1 MKRVRD
7 VPNWAILRCHAT
19 FRFLYYLQAMMDDIV
34 GATKASQWDVAAH
47 NLREAVLL
55 AVSIRKMPES
65 GNVVPD
71 VNESFK
77 WHLGSY
83 DPCGDHELEAL
94 SQAVNLAAISPARCT
109 VEAAMN
115 KLESYVRETEFL
127 LGYNHEIPELRSAKG
142 TSMLLR
148 LLRETDQFSQSLGL
162 PSAVP
167 AEWLTKEKQ

>member
-1 MKRVRD
+1 MKRLQD
-7 VPNWAILRCHAT
+7 VPNWAIFRCHAT

-34 GATKASQWDVAAH
+34 GATKASQWEVAVH

-55 AVSIRKMPES
+55 AVSIQKMPES
-65 GNVVPD
+65 SNVVPD

-83 DPCGDHELEAL
+83 NPCGDHKLEAL
-94 SQAVNLAAISPARCT
+94 SQAVNVAAKSPSQRT
-109 VEAAMN
+109 VDAAMSQLKN
-115 KLESYVRETEFL
+115 YVRETELL

-148 LLRETDQFSQSLGL
+148 LLRETDQFSQSIGL

-167 AEWLTKEKQ
+167 AEWLTKEKK